1 MAHSVWP
8 PHKMML
14 YLGIIKKYKHMF
26 WILFAIFVFIGC
38 AIAYVVD
45 FFNQLQTSEYE
56 IVRVIYWA
64 LKIALFIALIVWI
77 ANW

>member
-1 MAHSVWP
+1 
-8 PHKMML
+8 ML
-14 YLGIIKKYKHMF
+14 YLDIIKKYKHMF

-38 AIAYVVD
+38 AFAYVVD
-45 FFNQLQTSEYE
+45 FFDKMLLSEYE
-56 IVRVIYWA
+56 IVRILYWV

>member
-1 MAHSVWP
+1 
-8 PHKMML
+8 
-14 YLGIIKKYKHMF
+14 MF

-38 AIAYVVD
+38 SIAYVVD
-45 FFNQLQTSEYE
+45 FFDQMQLSEFKL
-56 IVRVIYWA
+56 VRVLYWA

>member
-1 MAHSVWP
+1 
-8 PHKMML
+8 
-14 YLGIIKKYKHMF
+14 MF

-38 AIAYVVD
+38 IIAYVVD

-56 IVRVIYWA
+56 IIRVFYWV
-64 LKIALFIALIVWI
+64 LKIALFITLIVWI